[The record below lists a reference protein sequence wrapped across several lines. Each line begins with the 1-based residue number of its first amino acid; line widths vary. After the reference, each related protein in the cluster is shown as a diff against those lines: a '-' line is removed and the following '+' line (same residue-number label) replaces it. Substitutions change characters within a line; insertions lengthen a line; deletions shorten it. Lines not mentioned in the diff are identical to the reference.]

1 MIYSPR
7 QLANHLKLL
16 RTKDS
21 ITQAQLAER
30 VGLKQATLSNF
41 ENNPDATQLKTVFKI
56 IQALGVTMNIGS
68 NESRKPSLHDDDTW

>member
-16 RTKDS
+16 RTKNNL
-21 ITQAQLAER
+21 TQAQVAER

-41 ENNPDATQLKTVFKI
+41 ENNPDTTQLKTVFKI
-56 IQALGVTMNIGS
+56 IQALGMSMDISCNDQS
-68 NESRKPSLHDDDTW
+68 SPLSHDDDSW